1 MEGHKKKCPYV
12 IVQCPNHNCHERM
25 ARNLV
30 EEHAAVTCQW
40 RMVSCQFC
48 QKKYPKA
55 EEHIHCET
63 CHMFPLNCS
72 NGCEQVVPREQM
84 SKHLETDCPHTLV
97 SCPYH
102 DLGCNVKVERRNL
115 ETHIHEDTTSHLG
128 FACKKLAL
136 LQQEFNKENKTLKKQ
151 LDDVKKEN
159 ENLLLKVSAQEKE
172 MQKSKMETPTFVWK
186 VTGFDDILRQ
196 AKHGR
201 NNKMDSDP
209 FYTGKYG
216 YKLKL
221 SVNPN
226 GDGSGRN
233 THLSAF
239 VIVMRGEHDG
249 ILPWPFNQKVT
260 FTLVDQQESLDERE
274 NVVMHFRAN
283 TKLEN
288 FARPTAEENPGRGYA
303 RFVSHE
309 KLRTRRYLVDDT
321 LFIQV
326 DVGPPSV

>member
-1 MEGHKKKCPYV
+1 M
-12 IVQCPNHNCHERM
+12 
-25 ARNLV
+25 
-30 EEHAAVTCQW
+30 
-40 RMVSCQFC
+40 
-48 QKKYPKA
+48 
-55 EEHIHCET
+55 
-63 CHMFPLNCS
+63 
-72 NGCEQVVPREQM
+72 
-84 SKHLETDCPHTLV
+84 
-97 SCPYH
+97 
-102 DLGCNVKVERRNL
+102 
-115 ETHIHEDTTSHLG
+115 G

-201 NNKMDSDP
+201 NNEMDSDP